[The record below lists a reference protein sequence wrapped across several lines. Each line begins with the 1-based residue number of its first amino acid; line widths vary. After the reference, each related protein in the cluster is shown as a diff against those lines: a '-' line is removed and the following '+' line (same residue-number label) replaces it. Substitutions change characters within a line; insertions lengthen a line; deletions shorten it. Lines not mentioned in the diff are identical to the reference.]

1 MSSSESD
8 PPEELRPKTD
18 QAPPTDSVPSIS
30 TKAIKSTRA
39 SRAWMRIFPSL
50 IILAAL
56 LIFIFQNLGNA
67 KITFVTLSGT
77 MPLALALIEAAALG
91 GLLVLVLGSI
101 RIAQLRKLVHN
112 HNNPVTDNDDP
123 KKG

>member
-8 PPEELRPKTD
+8 LPKGLQPKTD

-56 LIFIFQNLGNA
+56 LIFIFQNLGSA

-77 MPLALALIEAAALG
+77 MPLALALIVAAALG

-112 HNNPVTDNDDP
+112 HKNPVIDNVDS